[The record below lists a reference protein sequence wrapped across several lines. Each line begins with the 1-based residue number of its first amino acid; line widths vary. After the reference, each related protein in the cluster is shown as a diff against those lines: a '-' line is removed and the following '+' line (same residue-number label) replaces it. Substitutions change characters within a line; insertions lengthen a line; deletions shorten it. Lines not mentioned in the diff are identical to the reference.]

1 MATLPKLEL
10 IAMAATGY
18 DVVDAE
24 HCRASD
30 LTVVNIRNHA
40 AHTVPEHVFMLALRR
55 KLLAYRRDIL
65 EKRWQKVEQQ
75 LIDNIEAFVSG
86 RPQHV
91 VV

>member
-1 MATLPKLEL
+1 MPRLRLPTRCPLRRESLATLPKLEL

-24 HCRASD
+24 HCRASG

-55 KLLAYRRDIL
+55 KLLAYRR
-65 EKRWQKVEQQ
+65 
-75 LIDNIEAFVSG
+75 
-86 RPQHV
+86 
-91 VV
+91 